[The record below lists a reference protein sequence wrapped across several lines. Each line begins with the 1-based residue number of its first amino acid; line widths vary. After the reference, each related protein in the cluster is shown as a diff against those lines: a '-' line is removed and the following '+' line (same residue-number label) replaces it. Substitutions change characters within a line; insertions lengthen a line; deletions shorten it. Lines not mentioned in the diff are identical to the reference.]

1 MKPSVYPPS
10 ARGPATTDR
19 FIVLADR
26 SHFKVYQESRP
37 PAQQTPT
44 VALITAVDFP
54 SGKAD
59 YTDRESDQAGQFP
72 RSRVAQAGG
81 ATDERLPM
89 ERERD
94 ERIAVD
100 IATRI
105 ENFLS
110 KHPDIVWVYA
120 AGPDMHRPILQRV
133 HSRFLNRLQSSVQK
147 DLSNVPPAEL
157 REHFPRG
164 G

>member
-1 MKPSVYPPS
+1 M
-10 ARGPATTDR
+10 
-19 FIVLADR
+19 
-26 SHFKVYQESRP
+26 YQETT
-37 PAQQTPT
+37 ATGQQTPT
-44 VALITAVDFP
+44 VTLITAVDFP
-54 SGKAD
+54 TGKAS

-72 RSRVAQAGG
+72 RSGVAQSGG
-81 ATDERLPM
+81 SNDERLPM

-94 ERIAVD
+94 ERIAVE

-110 KHPDIVWVYA
+110 KHPDIAWVYA

-147 DLSNVPPAEL
+147 DLSNLPPAHL

-164 G
+164 A